1 MIKVS
6 KEAGINQ
13 KLKFLYLAD
22 IFRSE
27 TDEEHPISVYD
38 LEERLGA
45 LGVGASRK
53 TLLEDIKLLIDYGM
67 DIISVPM
74 GKMLGYYLGSR
85 SFELPEIKL
94 LADAVSSSRFITEK
108 KSRILLK
115 KLEGLTSSFHGQEIN
130 RRVYVSNRIKSENEA
145 IYISVDTIQ
154 QAIDSRKQ
162 ISFRYFDRTVGMN
175 KKYRPGGRTCSPYA
189 LAWNDGSYYLV
200 GKQEKY
206 TTLSNFR
213 IDRMEN
219 VTVLPKNAEPIPEGF
234 DLAEY
239 TATTFSM
246 FSGEVCTVTLRLD
259 SSLVNVVADKFG
271 SDLILIPDGEDKF
284 TVSVKL
290 VAGAA
295 FYGWLFQFGDKAEVV
310 SPKNIRREFLEMMNN
325 VRRKYD
331 TED

>member
-1 MIKVS
+1 MA

-22 IFRSE
+22 IFKNE
-27 TDEEHPISVYD
+27 TDEDHPITVYA
-38 LEERLGA
+38 LEERLEA
-45 LGVGASRK
+45 LGVKATRK
-53 TLLEDIKLLIDYGM
+53 TLLEDILLLGDYGM
-67 DIISVPM
+67 DIITVPM

-108 KSRILLK
+108 KSRQLLK

-130 RRVYVSNRIKSENEA
+130 RRVYVSNRIKSENES
-145 IYISVDTIQ
+145 IYISVDAIW
-154 QAIDSRKQ
+154 QAIDSKRQ
-162 ISFRYFDRTVGMN
+162 ISFRYFDRTMGMK
-175 KKYRPGGRTCSPYA
+175 KKYREGGRTCSPYA

-200 GKQEKY
+200 GKQGKY

-213 IDRMEN
+213 VDRMEN
-219 VTVLPKNAEPIPEGF
+219 VTILPEKAEPIPEGF

-259 SSLVNVVADKFG
+259 NSLVNVVADKFG
-271 SDLILIPDGEDKF
+271 SDLILIPDGKDKF
-284 TVSVKL
+284 TISVKL

-310 SPKNIRREFLEMMNN
+310 SPENIRSDFLKMIEN
-325 VRRKYD
+325 VRGKYD
-331 TED
+331 LEN

>member
-1 MIKVS
+1 MKMS

-27 TDEEHPISVYD
+27 TDEDHPISIYA
-38 LEERLGA
+38 LEERLGSF
-45 LGVGASRK
+45 GVKATRK
-53 TLLEDIKLLIDYGM
+53 TLLDDIRLLEDYGM
-67 DIISVPM
+67 DIITVPM
-74 GKMLGYYLGSR
+74 GKMLGYYLGTGN
-85 SFELPEIKL
+85 FELPEIKL

-145 IYISVDTIQ
+145 IYISIDTIQ

-162 ISFRYFDRTVGMN
+162 ISFRYFDRTVEMK
-175 KKYRPGGRTCSPYA
+175 KKYRKGGRTCSPYA

-200 GKQEKY
+200 GKQGKY
-206 TTLSNFR
+206 STLSNFR

-219 VTVLPKNAEPIPEGF
+219 VEILEEKSEPIPEGF

-259 SSLVNVVADKFG
+259 NSLVNVVADKFG
-271 SDLILIPDGEDKF
+271 SDLILIPESDDKF

-295 FYGWLFQFGDKAEVV
+295 FYGWLFQFGDKAEVI
-310 SPKNIRREFLEMMNN
+310 SPENIRREFLEMMEN
-325 VRRKYD
+325 VRKKYD

>member
-1 MIKVS
+1 MS

-27 TDEEHPISVYD
+27 TDEEHPISIYS
-38 LEERLGA
+38 LSERLED
-45 LGVGASRK
+45 LGIKATRK
-53 TLLEDIKLLIDYGM
+53 TLLDDIRLLEDYGM
-67 DIISVPM
+67 DIITVPM

-108 KSRILLK
+108 KSRTLLK
-115 KLEGLTSSFHGQEIN
+115 KLEGLTSNFHGQEIN
-130 RRVYVSNRIKSENEA
+130 RRVFVANRIKSENEA
-145 IYISVDTIQ
+145 IYISIDTIQ
-154 QAIDSRKQ
+154 QAIDSKKQ
-162 ISFRYFDRTVGMN
+162 ISFRYFDRTVGMK

-200 GKQEKY
+200 GKQGKY
-206 TTLSNFR
+206 STLSNFR

-219 VTVLPKNAEPIPEGF
+219 VVILDEKAEPIPEGF

-259 SSLVNVVADKFG
+259 NSLVNVVADKFG

-310 SPKNIRREFLEMMNN
+310 LPENIRREFLEMIDN

-331 TED
+331 TEE